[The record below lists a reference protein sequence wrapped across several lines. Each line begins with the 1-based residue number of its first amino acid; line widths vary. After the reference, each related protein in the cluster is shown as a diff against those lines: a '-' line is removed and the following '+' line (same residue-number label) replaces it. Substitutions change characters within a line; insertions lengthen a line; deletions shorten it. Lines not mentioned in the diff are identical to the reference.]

1 MKIDHTIEILLQGIS
16 AYKEKISN
24 IILFYDKPLPKAA
37 VEEITEYEEKIKEL
51 KNVMDFLEK
60 YKNN

>member
-1 MKIDHTIEILLQGIS
+1 
-16 AYKEKISN
+16 
-24 IILFYDKPLPKAA
+24 LPKAA